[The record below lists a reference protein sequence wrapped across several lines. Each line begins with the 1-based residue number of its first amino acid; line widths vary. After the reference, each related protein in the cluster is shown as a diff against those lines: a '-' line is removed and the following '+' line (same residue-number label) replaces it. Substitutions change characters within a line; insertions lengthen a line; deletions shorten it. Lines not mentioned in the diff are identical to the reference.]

1 MSQIITQCP
10 SCHSPNVSVVKIEC
24 ESCKTKFEGQ
34 FEIPYLFKLSPD
46 DLKFVIEFIKSSGS
60 LKEMAQQY
68 QISYPTMRNRLNE
81 LIERL
86 QILEQDKSSKQESI
100 LQLLEA
106 GAISAKEAA
115 KRLQEI

>member
-1 MSQIITQCP
+1 
-10 SCHSPNVSVVKIEC
+10 VVKIAC

-34 FEIPYLFKLSPD
+34 FEIPALFKMSQE
-46 DLKFVIEFIKSSGS
+46 DLKFVVEFIKSSGS

-86 QILEQDKSSKQESI
+86 QTLEQDQTSKQESI
-100 LQLLEA
+100 LQMLES